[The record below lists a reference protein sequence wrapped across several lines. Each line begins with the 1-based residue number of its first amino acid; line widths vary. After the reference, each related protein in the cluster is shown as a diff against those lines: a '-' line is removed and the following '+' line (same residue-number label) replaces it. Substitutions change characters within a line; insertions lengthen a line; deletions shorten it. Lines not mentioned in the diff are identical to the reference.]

1 MGLRLEE
8 YDWVADFI
16 TNYAAHLEEA
26 YRANYYHYNLCK
38 WYFAKGEYDKAL
50 ERLIQVEYDDLFL
63 NLDAKTTL
71 MKIYYE
77 TENFIPL
84 EAFFH
89 SFGIYLQRKDIMG
102 YHRKNYQ
109 HILRFTKKLLTLPAY
124 DKVGKAALQQS
135 ILETQPLTERPWL
148 LQQLTQR

>member
-1 MGLRLEE
+1 MSRSNALS
-8 YDWVADFI
+8 
-16 TNYAAHLEEA
+16 
-26 YRANYYHYNLCK
+26 
-38 WYFAKGEYDKAL
+38 YFAKGEYDKAF

-124 DKVGKAALQQS
+124 DKVGKATLQQS